1 MDLQFDFRC
10 LQYFSYLHSGLKRLH
25 SWNTVS
31 DKKKKHLAFNSW
43 TYCYFRQHTVLSSA
57 SYQQISW
64 SKWEST
70 SDGWFCW
77 YPSERVVDNQLTVA
91 ASSPSDSHTFS
102 LDSLSWYSCHFSCHL
117 SCLFCEGFLVVFR
130 FFFATFL
137 GDFFFR
143 FWPLVV
149 KKERQVVCFHQHRLS
164 YVSKAI
170 VSVLVC

>member
-31 DKKKKHLAFNSW
+31 ERKKKHLAFNSW
-43 TYCYFRQHTVLSSA
+43 RQHTVLSSA

-64 SKWEST
+64 SKWQST

-117 SCLFCEGFLVVFR
+117 CLVCSVRGFWWSSNFLPHFLGN
-130 FFFATFL
+130 FFFL
-137 GDFFFR
+137 

-149 KKERQVVCFHQHRLS
+149 KKERQVGMFS
-164 YVSKAI
+164 PT
-170 VSVLVC
+170 

>member
-31 DKKKKHLAFNSW
+31 ESKKKHLAFNSW

-57 SYQQISW
+57 SYQQSSW

-77 YPSERVVDNQLTVA
+77 YPSERLVDNQLTVA

-102 LDSLSWYSCHFSCHL
+102 LDSLSWYSCHFHVIYVL
-117 SCLFCEGFLVVFR
+117 SVLWGVLGGLPIFFLPHFWGI
-130 FFFATFL
+130 FFSFFAIGGQKRKTGCVFSPTQAFL
-137 GDFFFR
+137 
-143 FWPLVV
+143 
-149 KKERQVVCFHQHRLS
+149 C
-164 YVSKAI
+164 
-170 VSVLVC
+170 

>member
-31 DKKKKHLAFNSW
+31 ERKKKHLAFNSW
-43 TYCYFRQHTVLSSA
+43 TYCYFRQHTVVSSA

-117 SCLFCEGFLVVFR
+117 C
-130 FFFATFL
+130 
-137 GDFFFR
+137 
-143 FWPLVV
+143 
-149 KKERQVVCFHQHRLS
+149 
-164 YVSKAI
+164 
-170 VSVLVC
+170 LVCSVRGSWWSSDYLPHFWGIFSFSFLAIGGQKRKTGCVFSPTQAFLC